1 MFCRIPTTPVPK
13 ETRTRLS
20 RLMTLYVSRLLRV
33 TNIKGNAAPHIMV
46 VKAKM
51 MMNLAGDLALVGETG
66 LVMELRARKNSNAA
80 TARLYD
86 AADRNALGG
95 VFEMIPAESPS
106 TMTAEIHRPNPP
118 VAILEY
124 KSPTGLPSSL
134 LPEADLGAKI
144 QVSIISGH
152 ISVLHL
158 GQNIRHE
165 AEWKLLCRAT
175 YRIRMSELG
184 LPAGYEFMHEYW
196 TELSFQMLVDCSSP
210 SMIVN
215 HLLPGTTPS

>member
-152 ISVLHL
+152 ISVLH
-158 GQNIRHE
+158 
-165 AEWKLLCRAT
+165 
-175 YRIRMSELG
+175 RIRMSELG

-215 HLLPGTTPS
+215 HLLPGTTPLDIKQPII

>member
-1 MFCRIPTTPVPK
+1 
-13 ETRTRLS
+13 
-20 RLMTLYVSRLLRV
+20 
-33 TNIKGNAAPHIMV
+33 MV

-134 LPEADLGAKI
+134 LPEADLCVTPVKDAISQSQGVHNGFKGRRGLTGAKI

>member
-1 MFCRIPTTPVPK
+1 
-13 ETRTRLS
+13 
-20 RLMTLYVSRLLRV
+20 
-33 TNIKGNAAPHIMV
+33 MV

-152 ISVLHL
+152 ISVLH
-158 GQNIRHE
+158 
-165 AEWKLLCRAT
+165 
-175 YRIRMSELG
+175 RIRMSELG